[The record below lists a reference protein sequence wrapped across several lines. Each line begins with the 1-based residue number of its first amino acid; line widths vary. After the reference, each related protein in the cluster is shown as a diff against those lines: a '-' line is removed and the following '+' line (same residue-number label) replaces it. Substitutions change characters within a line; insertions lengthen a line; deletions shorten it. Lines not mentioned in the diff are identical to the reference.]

1 MVVHLVNRNRKDLV
15 ASRNH
20 GLKPS
25 HRHPPD
31 RLTWSRWLGNFFF
44 FFSLIQDLVHGLQ
57 EFIFQL
63 HQGDDLTHCLFL
75 MNDLW

>member
-1 MVVHLVNRNRKDLV
+1 MVSSPRIVTHQI
-15 ASRNH
+15 
-20 GLKPS
+20 GL
-25 HRHPPD
+25 
-31 RLTWSRWLGNFFF
+31 LGPGGWVIFF

-57 EFIFQL
+57 EFVFQL